1 MSYKD
6 AYGRLERRVRSGDA
20 AVRALTARSLRDP
33 DEVVQWLDSQG
44 HIMSVSA
51 VTRSAWNLLIRVI
64 SNSRGSADSSL
75 ICKS

>member
-1 MSYKD
+1 VSYKD

-20 AVRALTARSLRDP
+20 AVRALTANSLRDP

-51 VTRSAWNLLIRVI
+51 VTRSTWNFLIR
-64 SNSRGSADSSL
+64 
-75 ICKS
+75 

>member
-6 AYGRLERRVRSGDA
+6 SYGRLERRVRSGDA
-20 AVRALTARSLRDP
+20 AVRGLTANSLRDP

-51 VTRSAWNLLIRVI
+51 AACSSGIR
-64 SNSRGSADSSL
+64 
-75 ICKS
+75 